1 MKKLNKVLYLSMILC
16 IALVIYVVEAQIPVI
31 FPGIKLG
38 LANAVSLFVLISFGG
53 KEAITIMV
61 LRTFLGAV
69 FGGNLFGFFFSLGG
83 GLLSNL
89 AMICLY
95 KYFKDEISIPWL
107 SIGGA
112 IFHNIGQ
119 LLVAAI
125 VIGDFKIYFY
135 LPILMIAAIITGY
148 FTGVVAENL
157 DKRKVLKL

>member
-1 MKKLNKVLYLSMILC
+1 MKKLNRLLYLSMILC

-95 KYFKDEISIPWL
+95 KYFKDDISIPWL
-107 SIGGA
+107 SMGGA

-157 DKRKVLKL
+157 NKRKVLKL

>member
-107 SIGGA
+107 SMGGA

>member
-38 LANAVSLFVLISFGG
+38 LANSVSLFVLISFGG

-107 SIGGA
+107 SMGGA